1 MPHAVRTTRRG
12 PAGPLT
18 ALVLAACLSICLA
31 SGLSGCATTGAHG
44 EKSLILI
51 DTPTEV
57 KMGLETDAGIRQE
70 YPPTGDAA
78 LAAYVR
84 GVGGAIAGH
93 SDRTDVE
100 YSFTVLQSDIVNAFA
115 APGGYI
121 YVTTGLLAAMENE
134 AELACVLSHEM
145 GHVTARHSVRA
156 MQNAL
161 GIQVIAQLLLGEKAE
176 EAWGQVAGAGA
187 GLFMM
192 KNSRAHEFQ
201 ADQFGVKYAVAAGYD
216 PNGMITFFEKLVA
229 MHGSGPGGFQGWLS
243 THPDTNDRI
252 AAARAEIALYDL
264 SAHPRRLGRDDFLKA
279 TASLR

>member
-1 MPHAVRTTRRG
+1 MIYAIRRRG
-12 PAGPLT
+12 SIAPLLLI
-18 ALVLAACLSICLA
+18 ALVLSLA
-31 SGLSGCATTGAHG
+31 GSLTGCATTGAHG
-44 EKSLILI
+44 ERSLILI

-57 KMGLETDAGIRQE
+57 QMGLETDVGIRGE
-70 YPPTGDAA
+70 YPPVTDAA
-78 LAAYVR
+78 LANYVQ
-84 GVGGAIAGH
+84 GVGEAIAPY
-93 SDRTDVE
+93 SDRKDVK

-145 GHVTARHSVRA
+145 GHVTGRHSVRA
-156 MQNAL
+156 MQNTL
-161 GIQVIAQLLLGEKAE
+161 GIQIAAQLLLGDKNA

-192 KNSRAHEFQ
+192 KNSRSDEFQ

-229 MHGSGPGGFQGWLS
+229 MHGGGADGFQGWFS
-243 THPDTNDRI
+243 THPNTNDRI
-252 AAARAEIALYDL
+252 AATRAEIALYDL
-264 SAHPRRLGRDDFLKA
+264 TDSPRRIEKNRFLSA
-279 TASLR
+279 TAKLR